1 MPSLG
6 EKTALIVGVGG
17 LGCPAA
23 LALAEAGVGHLVLA
37 DDDRV
42 EPSNLQRQV
51 LFSTADVGRFK
62 VDAGRER
69 LLERC
74 PSLRV
79 TAICERVSLENL
91 DRLLAG
97 VDVAL
102 DGTDDPAFGFS
113 LNDRAL
119 AVGVPAVLGGVI
131 RFEGLVLAVAPG
143 HQGCWRCLFE
153 EIPAADEVA
162 SCGTAG
168 VLGPMAGVVGHLQ
181 ADCALALLADP
192 ASQTGAV
199 TSIDGLRGRVR
210 RIQVP
215 PNDRCPACGA
225 AGRPNAERAKTEPA
239 NAERANAD
247 RRQPFTSV

>member
-1 MPSLG
+1 M
-6 EKTALIVGVGG
+6 TVLIVGVGG

-23 LALAEAGVGHLVLA
+23 LALAEAGVGHLLLV

-51 LFSTADVGRFK
+51 LFSTADVGRLK
-62 VDAGRER
+62 IDAAREHLVAR
-69 LLERC
+69 F

-79 TAICERVSLENL
+79 TTIGERLALGNL
-91 DRLLAG
+91 DRLLAT

-102 DGTDDPAFGFS
+102 DGTDDPKFGFF

-119 AVGVPAVLGGVI
+119 ALGVPAVLGGVI

-143 HQGCWRCLFE
+143 HRGCWRCLFE
-153 EIPAADEVA
+153 EVPAADEVA

-168 VLGPMAGVVGHLQ
+168 VLGAMAGVVGHLQ
-181 ADCALALLADP
+181 ADCALALLEEP

-199 TSIDGLRGRVR
+199 TTVDGLRGRVR
-210 RIQVP
+210 RIRVP
-215 PNDRCPACGA
+215 PSDLCPACGPSERPIA
-225 AGRPNAERAKTEPA
+225 AGRHS
-239 NAERANAD
+239 
-247 RRQPFTSV
+247 FTSV

>member
-1 MPSLG
+1 MPTLG

-23 LALAEAGVGHLVLA
+23 LALAEAGVGHLLLV

-51 LFSTADVGRFK
+51 LFSTADVGRPK

-69 LLERC
+69 LLARF
-74 PSLRV
+74 PDLRV
-79 TAICERVSLENL
+79 TTSCERLNLGNL

-102 DGTDDPAFGFS
+102 DGTDDPEFGFF

-143 HQGCWRCLFE
+143 HRGCWRCLFE

-192 ASQTGAV
+192 ASQTGVV
-199 TSIDGLRGRVR
+199 TTVDGLRGRVR
-210 RIQVP
+210 RIVVP
-215 PNDRCPACGA
+215 PNDRCPACGRDE
-225 AGRPNAERAKTEPA
+225 RPRAKTPHT
-239 NAERANAD
+239 
-247 RRQPFTSV
+247 FTSV